1 MAASSKSNHIWPAY
15 VDMMTVLLM
24 VYMLLSMIFQVLA
37 AMATPSSGTPDAP
50 PVSNATSAEASP
62 VPHAASMDE
71 SLAQLPTDF
80 AAKVSVEENFLQPA
94 ERAATRAWIS
104 QNAQAIRER
113 GLLVFSMTGT
123 TDAPLG
129 VRLRMQF
136 ERSLVVVSIADELKI
151 PRDKIELRNP
161 VPEKSTQDSII
172 LRLK

>member
-50 PVSNATSAEASP
+50 PVSNATSAEAMA
-62 VPHAASMDE
+62 VTHQATMDD
-71 SLAQLPTDF
+71 SLTPQATDF
-80 AAKVSVEENFLQPA
+80 VAKVGKDENFLQPA

-104 QNAQAIRER
+104 QNAAAIRAR
-113 GLLVFSMTGT
+113 GVLVFSLTGT
-123 TDAPLG
+123 SDVPLG

-136 ERSLVVVSIADELKI
+136 ERSLMVVSIADELKI

-161 VPEKSTQDSII
+161 VPEKATQDSII

>member
-37 AMATPSSGTPDAP
+37 AMSTESSGTPNAP
-50 PVSNATSAEASP
+50 AVSNATSGEA
-62 VPHAASMDE
+62 VASAHRTTMDD
-71 SLAQLPTDF
+71 SLTQRPTDF
-80 AAKVSVEENFLQPA
+80 VASVGQDENFLQPA

-104 QNAQAIRER
+104 RNAQAIRER
-113 GLLVFSMTGT
+113 GVLVFSLTGT
-123 TDAPLG
+123 ADAPLG

-136 ERSLVVVSIADELKI
+136 ERSLMVVSIADELKI

-161 VPEKSTQDSII
+161 VPEQSTQDSIV

>member
-50 PVSNATSAEASP
+50 PVSNATSAEVVSVHGAT
-62 VPHAASMDE
+62 MDD
-71 SLAQLPTDF
+71 SLTQLPTDF
-80 AAKVSVEENFLQPA
+80 VARVGQEENFLQPA
-94 ERAATRAWIS
+94 ERAATRAWLS
-104 QNAQAIRER
+104 RNEQAIRER
-113 GLLVFSMTGT
+113 GVLVFSLTGT
-123 TDAPLG
+123 AGAPLG

-136 ERSLVVVSIADELKI
+136 ERSLMVVSIADELKI

-161 VPEKSTQDSII
+161 VPENATQDSIV